1 METEILLIITIIAG
15 TDLIP
20 CQIIGPRVI
29 MVMGQELATEQ
40 ELITLTITKRE
51 LTIERELI
59 TLTIT
64 KRELT
69 IERRLMILAVII
81 TGLQLTIGHPHQTF
95 HLHQDQ
101 VPRGRVVRW
110 AAVTQGEEVAR
121 AAVAEVEDDN

>member
-1 METEILLIITIIAG
+1 METEIILIITIVPETPPIR
-15 TDLIP
+15 
-20 CQIIGPRVI
+20 CQIIRPRVI
-29 MVMGQELATEQ
+29 MVTGQELATEQ
-40 ELITLTITKRE
+40 
-51 LTIERELI
+51 ELI

-110 AAVTQGEEVAR
+110 AAVTQGEEDAR

>member
-1 METEILLIITIIAG
+1 METEILLIITTIAG

-29 MVMGQELATEQ
+29 MVTGQ
-40 ELITLTITKRE
+40 ELITKQE

>member
-1 METEILLIITIIAG
+1 
-15 TDLIP
+15 
-20 CQIIGPRVI
+20 
-29 MVMGQELATEQ
+29 MVTGQELATEQ

-110 AAVTQGEEVAR
+110 EAVIQGEGVVRVA
-121 AAVAEVEDDN
+121 AEVEDDN

>member
-1 METEILLIITIIAG
+1 METEILLIITTIAG

-29 MVMGQELATEQ
+29 MVTGQELATEQ
-40 ELITLTITKRE
+40 
-51 LTIERELI
+51 ELI

-110 AAVTQGEEVAR
+110 AAVTQGEEVVRVA
-121 AAVAEVEDDN
+121 AEVEDDN